1 MKCVV
6 TGGASGIGAALLHS
20 FATNG
25 YDPVGVDINLHDAEA
40 TSQSLARFADNV
52 SFIVADLATDAG
64 IQKTVDLLDFD
75 IDVLIHNAGI
85 NAVGRFEHVPVEKQQ
100 EVINLNLLTPMLLTK
115 ALVERDRFKPHSTIV
130 FMSSLSHFVSYPGAA
145 AYAASKDG
153 LVAYARNLSV
163 ALADKPVH
171 VLTVYPGPTR
181 TAHARRYSPDNRKER
196 RRMRPEKLAS
206 AIFAAVQTR
215 EHHLVPGFNNRLAA
229 FLSQRSPRLAER
241 IMRKALLEPLGDR
254 QLY

>member
-6 TGGASGIGAALLHS
+6 TGGASGIGAALLYS
-20 FATNG
+20 FATRG
-25 YDPVGVDINLHDAEA
+25 YDPVGIDIDLHAAEVM
-40 TSQSLARFADNV
+40 SQVLSGIADDV
-52 SFIVADLATDAG
+52 SFIIADLATDLG
-64 IQKTVDLLDFD
+64 IQKAVDLLDFD

-85 NAVGRFEHVPVEKQQ
+85 NAVGRFEHLPIDKQQ
-100 EVINLNLLTPMLLTK
+100 AVINLNLLTPMLLTK
-115 ALVERDRFKPHSTIV
+115 ALVEQDRFKPNSTIV
-130 FMSSLSHFVSYPGAA
+130 FMSSLSHFTSYPGAA

-181 TAHARRYSPDNRKER
+181 TEHARRYSPNNKRER
-196 RRMRPEKLAS
+196 RRMRPEKLAN

-215 EHHLVPGFNNRLAA
+215 QHHLVPGFNNRLAA
-229 FLSQRSPRLAER
+229 FLSKRSPRLAER
-241 IMRKALLEPLGDR
+241 VMRKTLLEPLGDR